1 MNSRDVVVKTAEGVA
16 ELKQRSRKLPPR
28 LRTMLIMIDGSLT
41 VAQLKQAAA
50 GLGAPEGFLDHL
62 QQQGLIALR
71 PAAPTTGA
79 HAEAATTAAPEAER
93 FRAAQRFMNDT
104 VVDALGF
111 RAFLFTLKLERCFTR
126 AELAALLDD
135 YEKAIVKG
143 SGPEVARVLTSRV
156 RALLA

>member
-50 GLGAPEGFLDHL
+50 GLGAPEGFIDALRA
-62 QQQGLIALR
+62 QGLIALR
-71 PAAPTTGA
+71 HAVQTPGVDAAVAPAV
-79 HAEAATTAAPEAER
+79 PEAER

-111 RAFLFTLKLERCFTR
+111 RAFLFTLKLEKCFTLP
-126 AELAALLDD
+126 ELVALLGD
-135 YEKAIVKG
+135 YEKAIAKG
-143 SGPEVARVLTSRV
+143 NGPEAAAVLASRA